1 MILKS
6 SLPLSYKYQQYM
18 SIRNLTLHN
27 FHEVQDFQ
35 LIRAVN
41 ICEIMVKM
49 NYSSSKFLDIQKQP
63 YLLLE
68 THLVKDTSP
77 QYISVD
83 IFVKE
88 SIFSKYVKEIWS
100 LFTVFLDFTRTMSA
114 VFSVKHLGLLMT
126 KYLFSFFFLLK
137 YSSFC
142 CLQRATQIF

>member
-1 MILKS
+1 
-6 SLPLSYKYQQYM
+6 M
-18 SIRNLTLHN
+18 SIRYLTLHN

-63 YLLLE
+63 YLFLE

-83 IFVKE
+83 ICQGVHF
-88 SIFSKYVKEIWS
+88 
-100 LFTVFLDFTRTMSA
+100 
-114 VFSVKHLGLLMT
+114 
-126 KYLFSFFFLLK
+126 
-137 YSSFC
+137 
-142 CLQRATQIF
+142 Q